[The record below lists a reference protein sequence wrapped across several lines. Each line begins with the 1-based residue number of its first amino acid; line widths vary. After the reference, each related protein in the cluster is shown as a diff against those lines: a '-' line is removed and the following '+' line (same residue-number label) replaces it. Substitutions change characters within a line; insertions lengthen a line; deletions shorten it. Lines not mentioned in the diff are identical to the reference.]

1 LEQLS
6 EEFRKTAR
14 ECLELS
20 RKANSL
26 ESRGFW
32 VAMTQF
38 WFNLAVHAE
47 HREAIESIDPSTIG
61 AAFDKGRGKLN

>member
-1 LEQLS
+1 MLRLP
-6 EEFRKTAR
+6 EEFRKSAL

-20 RKANSL
+20 QKANSL

-32 VAMTQF
+32 VAMAQF

-47 HREAIESIDPSTIG
+47 DREAIESVDPSAV
-61 AAFDKGRGKLN
+61 AASKDNVKPK